1 MQTNWTNLGLWNRSM
16 RLLAI
21 WHETKIG
28 QPQSSKFIFLLFLQ
42 FISLIFDRDSR
53 SYKWQFYPI
62 GGVVIVLPYLNF
74 RAKNLE
80 FTSAIL
86 ANIWCAKIHNRGS
99 ASGKYFQS
107 CFNNKAST
115 IQDHLLHFLNFR
127 ILLFWSTFVSSVPF
141 GLANQLFFPKCFS
154 SFQQKHFFLN
164 FHHSS
169 PSSLG
174 NTGKF
179 L

>member
-42 FISLIFDRDSR
+42 FFHWFLIAIRGLTSDNLLTIFEFSR
-53 SYKWQFYPI
+53 QKSRTYECNFGK
-62 GGVVIVLPYLNF
+62 YLVRKF
-74 RAKNLE
+74 IIAVQ
-80 FTSAIL
+80 
-86 ANIWCAKIHNRGS
+86 H
-99 ASGKYFQS
+99 KYFQS

-141 GLANQLFFPKCFS
+141 GLANQIFFPKCFS

-174 NTGKF
+174 NNGTF
-179 L
+179 S